1 MLFSQR
7 KGYKPASDT
16 IQREGM
22 NEELRN
28 TLWNILDLY
37 IRNKARGYEYFSI
50 GQLIGK
56 LSIVIWVDYFKKPID
71 TRPESD
77 HEIIQDI
84 RDYYFSCK
92 WYEVYDLIEFILKFF
107 NDNDLAEF
115 INNMLD
121 RELSAYRFID
131 NTLTDITDEQEIH
144 MIDEALKDNDFPGVR
159 KHLKRA
165 LELLSDRKSPDY
177 RNSIKESIS
186 AVESLCQIVTGKPKA
201 TLGDALNVIGRKGKI
216 HPALIEAFTRLYG
229 YTSNEE
235 GIRHAMSEE
244 PDIGPSD
251 AKFFLMSCTSFIN
264 YLKSKM

>member
-7 KGYKPASDT
+7 KGYTSISDI
-16 IQREGM
+16 IQTDGM
-22 NEELRN
+22 SDELRN
-28 TLWNILDLY
+28 TLWNILDLFIWQSPNFEKSY
-37 IRNKARGYEYFSI
+37 NPKNLDNYSTF
-50 GQLIGK
+50 LW
-56 LSIVIWVDYFKKPID
+56 LSYFKKPVDSRPDSSYRVLQVIREYFFTAEWYQVYNFIEVSLKYFEDD
-71 TRPESD
+71 TLYTVMNSGLE
-77 HEIIQDI
+77 
-84 RDYYFSCK
+84 
-92 WYEVYDLIEFILKFF
+92 
-107 NDNDLAEF
+107 
-115 INNMLD
+115 
-121 RELSAYRFID
+121 RELSGFRFID
-131 NTLTDITDEQEIH
+131 NILTNITDEQEIR
-144 MIDEALKDNDFPGVR
+144 MVDEALKDNDFPGVK

-235 GIRHAMSEE
+235 GIRHAMSDE
-244 PDIGPSD
+244 PDLGPSD

-264 YLKSKM
+264 YLKSNM